1 MGDLFRENACPIGRT
16 PLVSEQ
22 QNTPN
27 YIELA
32 AEIVSAFVSNNSVP
46 VAELPAL
53 IGNVHDA
60 LIKVAAGTT
69 QQVAEEPKQP
79 AVPIRKSVRAD
90 YIVSLEDGKRFKSLK
105 RHLRTVYSL
114 TPDQYRAKWGLAHN
128 YPMVAPNYAA
138 ARSELA
144 KQMGLGARR
153 RKRPEPEP
161 AQPAAP
167 ARGRSKKAT

>member
-1 MGDLFRENACPIGRT
+1 M
-16 PLVSEQ
+16 SEL

-27 YIELA
+27 TIELA

-60 LIKVAAGTT
+60 LTKVATGTT

-79 AVPIRKSVRAD
+79 AVPIRKSVQPD

-105 RHLRTVYSL
+105 RHLRTTYNL
-114 TPDQYRAKWGLAHN
+114 TPEQYRAKWGLAHD

-144 KQMGLGARR
+144 KQLGLGQKRR
-153 RKRPEPEP
+153 SEPVVDAQPEPVQPEP
-161 AQPAAP
+161 KQV
-167 ARGRSKKAT
+167 K

>member
-1 MGDLFRENACPIGRT
+1 
-16 PLVSEQ
+16 VSEL

-27 YIELA
+27 TIELA

-46 VAELPAL
+46 MIDLPAL
-53 IGNVHDA
+53 ISSVHAALTNVA
-60 LIKVAAGTT
+60 SGTT
-69 QQVAEEPKQP
+69 EPPQEELRP
-79 AVPIRKSVRAD
+79 AVPIRKSVQPD

-105 RHLRTVYSL
+105 RHLRTVYNL
-114 TPDQYRAKWGLAHN
+114 TPDQYRAKWGLPRD

-138 ARSELA
+138 ARSQLA
-144 KQMGLGARR
+144 RQMGLGARR

-167 ARGRSKKAT
+167 ARGRRKKAP